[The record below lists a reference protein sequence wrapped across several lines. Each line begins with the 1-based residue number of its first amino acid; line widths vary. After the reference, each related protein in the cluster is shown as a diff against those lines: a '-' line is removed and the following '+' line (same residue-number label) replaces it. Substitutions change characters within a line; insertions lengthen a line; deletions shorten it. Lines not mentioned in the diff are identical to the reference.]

1 MKNKKTTTPTIF
13 QKFSWREYKKVW
25 REDVEIARE
34 EGREEGRAEGREE
47 GKAISASKKI
57 NEIAISFLKDGFSP
71 EIVAKNTG
79 LSLAEVKELKASL

>member
-13 QKFSWREYKKVW
+13 QKFSWKEYKKVW

-34 EGREEGRAEGREE
+34 EGRKEGREE
-47 GKAISASKKI
+47 VMHKHAKLSAL
-57 NEIAISFLKDGFSP
+57 AMLKDGLSP
-71 EIVAKNTG
+71 EAVAKYSG